1 MKTSPL
7 IKKSEMLNPRQ
18 FGLKKRSFCS
28 NAIFVI
34 KQFIKYANTANKRVN
49 LCALNA
55 SKTFDKVIRLVLWWK
70 MAKMNTNPHVIK
82 ALMSYYYESTIIVN
96 LDGNISKQIETNVGF
111 KQGSPISPDLWNLY
125 VDEMVDLVEINLDG
139 IIFGEQ
145 KIDIIAYANDVT
157 LLFSTELGLQRQV
170 DICSNYGKQYEIK
183 FNPDKSL

>member
-1 MKTSPL
+1 
-7 IKKSEMLNPRQ
+7 
-18 FGLKKRSFCS
+18 
-28 NAIFVI
+28 
-34 KQFIKYANTANKRVN
+34 
-49 LCALNA
+49 
-55 SKTFDKVIRLVLWWK
+55 

-82 ALMSYYYESTIIVN
+82 ALMSYYYEATIIVN

-125 VDEMVDLVEINLDG
+125 VDEMLDLVEITLDG